1 MTTAMESLDNIIIS
15 SDLKEND
22 DFLKELLGIGV
33 SWDLIAKPFV
43 FADVKMTAYTA
54 NGYFLTMN
62 MVLIVENLEMTIKEF
77 VARHPNGS
85 FAMAELANYLNVT
98 VGFVQVQIV
107 KKMRD
112 AVRYILSGPLVIFI
126 DGYEETLLIDTRIYP
141 MRSIQEPEIERVVR
155 GPRDGFTETML
166 MNVAL
171 IRRRLRDPRLRVELL
186 QVGAR
191 SQTDVS
197 LIYLQDVTADQLVAQ
212 FREKLQS
219 ISSDIVAMGE
229 QSVTEWLGAVKWNPY
244 PIVRFTERPDVAAT
258 GLLEGQVVVVVDTTP
273 EVIVGPTTLFHHIHH
288 PEDYHVYPAVGV
300 YMRIVIMVGSLLS
313 LMAPSIFVV
322 LAAEHDKLPKMLSFL
337 GTPKNLPLPLG
348 LQFLLAQLGVDLFE
362 RAVVNTP
369 VALGAAIGVVAALV
383 FGQFAVMMNLVAPEV
398 LVFMGTAAIA
408 QFATSSRELA
418 AANRMMRA
426 LLIVL
431 AWLFGGVGF
440 AVGMIFIVIV
450 LGRTRAMGVPYLWP
464 MAPFDWKGLKALFVR
479 PPLYS
484 VKDRSGIF
492 RSKD

>member
-1 MTTAMESLDNIIIS
+1 MTTAMESLDNVIIS
-15 SDLKEND
+15 SSLEKND
-22 DFLKELLGIGV
+22 VFLKELLGIGV

-77 VARHPNGS
+77 AANHPKGS
-85 FAMAELANYLNVT
+85 FTMAELANYLNVT

-107 KKMRD
+107 KKMKD
-112 AVRYILSGPLVIFI
+112 AVRYILSGPMVIFI
-126 DGYEETLLIDTRIYP
+126 DGYEDVLLIDTRIYP
-141 MRSIQEPEIERVVR
+141 MRSIQEPEVERVVR

-171 IRRRLRDPRLRVELL
+171 IRRRLRDPRLRIELL
-186 QVGAR
+186 QIGTR

-197 LIYLQDVTADQLVAQ
+197 LIYLQDVTNDKLVAQ
-212 FREKLQS
+212 FRDKLQA
-219 ISSDIVAMGE
+219 ITSDIIAMGE
-229 QSVTEWLGAVKWNPY
+229 QPVAEWLGAVRWNPY

-258 GLLEGQVVVVVDTTP
+258 GLLEGQVVVIVDTTP
-273 EVIVGPTTLFHHIHH
+273 EAIVGPTTLFHHLHH

-300 YMRIVIMVGSLLS
+300 YMRIVIILGSLLS
-313 LMAPSIFVV
+313 LLSPSIFIV
-322 LAAEHDKLPKMLSFL
+322 LAAEHSYLPKALTFL

-362 RAVVNTP
+362 RAVINTP
-369 VALGAAIGVVAALV
+369 TALGAAIGVVAALV
-383 FGQFAVMMNLVAPEV
+383 FGQFAVMMNLVTPEV

-418 AANRMMRA
+418 AANRIMRA
-426 LLIVL
+426 FLIVL
-431 AWLFGGVGF
+431 AWLFGGLGF
-440 AVGMIFIVIV
+440 AVGMICIVIV
-450 LGRTRAMGVPYLWP
+450 AGRTRAMGIPYLWP
-464 MAPFDWKGLKALFVR
+464 VVPFNWGGLKALLVR
-479 PPLYS
+479 VPLYGLKKRS
-484 VKDRSGIF
+484 NIFHPKD
-492 RSKD
+492 

>member
-1 MTTAMESLDNIIIS
+1 MTTAMESLDDVIIS
-15 SDLKEND
+15 SSLEKND
-22 DFLKELLGIGV
+22 AFLKELLGIGV
-33 SWDLIAKPFV
+33 SWDLIAKAFI

-77 VARHPNGS
+77 AANHPKGS

-107 KKMRD
+107 KKMKD

-126 DGYEETLLIDTRIYP
+126 DGYEDVLLIDTRIYP
-141 MRSIQEPEIERVVR
+141 MRSIQEPEVERVVR

-171 IRRRLRDPRLRVELL
+171 IRRRLRDPRLRIELL
-186 QVGAR
+186 QIGTR

-197 LIYLQDVTADQLVAQ
+197 LIYLQDVTDDKLVAK
-212 FREKLQS
+212 FRDKLQS
-219 ISSDIVAMGE
+219 ITSDIVAMGE
-229 QSVTEWLGAVKWNPY
+229 QPVAEWLGAVRWNPY

-258 GLLEGQVVVVVDTTP
+258 GLLEGQVVVIVDTTP
-273 EVIVGPTTLFHHIHH
+273 EAIVGPTTLFHHIHH

-300 YMRIVIMVGSLLS
+300 YMRIVMILGSQLSLL
-313 LMAPSIFVV
+313 APSFFIV
-322 LAAEHDKLPKMLSFL
+322 LAAEHSYLPKALSFL
-337 GTPKNLPLPLG
+337 GTPKNLPMPLG

-362 RAVVNTP
+362 RAVINTP
-369 VALGAAIGVVAALV
+369 TALGAAIGIVAALV
-383 FGQFAVMMNLVAPEV
+383 FGQFAVMMNLVTPEV

-418 AANRMMRA
+418 AANRIMRA
-426 LLIVL
+426 FLIVL
-431 AWLFGGVGF
+431 AWLFGGLGF
-440 AVGMIFIVIV
+440 AVGIICIVIV
-450 LGRTRAMGVPYLWP
+450 AGRTRAMGIPYLWP
-464 MAPFDWKGLKALFVR
+464 ILPFNWRGLKALLVR
-479 PPLYS
+479 APLYS
-484 VKDRSGIF
+484 LKNRSNIFHPKD
-492 RSKD
+492 

>member
-1 MTTAMESLDNIIIS
+1 MTTAMESLDNVIIS
-15 SDLKEND
+15 SSLEKND

-77 VARHPNGS
+77 AATHPNGS

-107 KKMRD
+107 KKMKD

-126 DGYEETLLIDTRIYP
+126 DGYEDVLLIDTRIYP
-141 MRSIQEPEIERVVR
+141 MRSIQEPEVERVVR

-171 IRRRLRDPRLRVELL
+171 IRRRLRDPRLRIELL
-186 QVGAR
+186 QIGTR

-197 LIYLQDVTADQLVAQ
+197 LIYLQDVTDDKLVAQ
-212 FREKLQS
+212 FRDKLQA
-219 ISSDIVAMGE
+219 ITSDIIAMGE
-229 QSVTEWLGAVKWNPY
+229 QPVAEWLGAVRWNPY

-258 GLLEGQVVVVVDTTP
+258 GLLEGQVVVIVDTTP
-273 EVIVGPTTLFHHIHH
+273 EAIVGPTTLFHHIHH

-300 YMRIVIMVGSLLS
+300 YMRIVMILGSLLS
-313 LMAPSIFVV
+313 LLAPSFFIV
-322 LAAEHDKLPKMLSFL
+322 LAAEHSYLPKALSFL

-362 RAVVNTP
+362 RAVINTP
-369 VALGAAIGVVAALV
+369 TALGAAIGVVAALV
-383 FGQFAVMMNLVAPEV
+383 FGQFAVMMNMVTPEV

-418 AANRMMRA
+418 AANRIMRA
-426 LLIVL
+426 FLIVL
-431 AWLFGGVGF
+431 AWLFGGLGF
-440 AVGMIFIVIV
+440 AVGMICIVIV
-450 LGRTRAMGVPYLWP
+450 AGRTRAMGIPYLWP
-464 MAPFDWKGLKALFVR
+464 VVPFNWRGLKALLVR
-479 PPLYS
+479 APLYGLKNRS
-484 VKDRSGIF
+484 NIFHPKD
-492 RSKD
+492 

>member
-1 MTTAMESLDNIIIS
+1 MTTAMESLESIIIS
-15 SDLKEND
+15 SSLKNND
-22 DFLKELLGIGV
+22 DFLKDLLGIGV

-77 VARHPNGS
+77 VARHPDGS
-85 FAMAELANYLNVT
+85 FAMADLAHYLNVT

-107 KKMRD
+107 SKMKD
-112 AVRYILSGPLVIFI
+112 AVRFILSGPLVIFI
-126 DGYEETLLIDTRIYP
+126 DGYEDALVIDTRIYP
-141 MRSIQEPEIERVVR
+141 MRGIEEPEVERVVR

-171 IRRRLRDPRLRVELL
+171 IRRRLRDPRLRIELL
-186 QVGAR
+186 QIGTR

-197 LIYLQDVTADQLVAQ
+197 LVYLQDVTDDRLVAQ
-212 FREKLQS
+212 FRKKLQS
-219 ISSDIVAMGE
+219 ISSDIVSMGE
-229 QSVTEWLGAVKWNPY
+229 QSVTEWLGRVKWNPY

-258 GLLEGQVVVVVDTTP
+258 GLLEGQVVVIVDTTP
-273 EVIVGPTTLFHHIHH
+273 EAIVGPTTLFHHIHH

-300 YMRIVIMVGSLLS
+300 YMRVVILTGSLLS
-313 LMAPSIFVV
+313 LLSPSFFIV
-322 LAAEHDKLPKMLSFL
+322 LATAHNHLPKALSFL

-348 LQFLLAQLGVDLFE
+348 FQFLLAQLGVDLFE
-362 RAVVNTP
+362 RAVINTP
-369 VALGAAIGVVAALV
+369 TALGAAIGVVAALV
-383 FGQFAVMMNLVAPEV
+383 FGQFAVMMNLVTPEV

-418 AANRMMRA
+418 AANRLMRA

-431 AWLFGGVGF
+431 AWLFGGIGY
-440 AVGMIFIVIV
+440 AAGIIFILIV
-450 LGRTRAMGVPYLWP
+450 LGRTRAMGIPYLWP
-464 MAPFDWKGLKALFVR
+464 VVPFDWRGLKSLIVR
-479 PPLYS
+479 PPLYN
-484 VKDRSGIF
+484 VKNRSRIF
-492 RSKD
+492 HPKD